1 MKGVLAAALL
11 LLATA
16 HAFQD
21 NKPKDG
27 NAALGQ
33 LQKEGDDTYVYL
45 FTHPNGVNNAAY
57 RQFLSDEFAACP
69 SVIIHYGELSMN
81 DDKYKNFRE
90 TTKVEDLKTKHP
102 NDHNPTIF
110 FMRSGV
116 GEWIHG
122 PLAKTKFKTDF
133 AAICPQSQGPAP

>member
-1 MKGVLAAALL
+1 MKSTLAIALL
-11 LLATA
+11 LLGTA
-16 HAFQD
+16 LAFQD

-33 LQKEGDDTYVYL
+33 LQREGDEVYVYL

-57 RQFLSDEFAACP
+57 RQFLSDQMQGCP
-69 SVIIHYGELSMN
+69 SNIVVHYGEISMT
-81 DDKYKNFRE
+81 DDKFKSFRE
-90 TTKVEDLKTKHP
+90 TTKVEDQKTKHP
-102 NDHNPTIF
+102 NDHNPTVF

-122 PLAKTKFKTDF
+122 PLAQSKFKTDF
-133 AAICPQSQGPAP
+133 AAVCPPPA